1 MSMASVL
8 NENPYMNNTFDNL
21 VNPVQPVNKPP
32 ESYTPEKI
40 GWMSLTEWSVF
51 VNNGL
56 WQPRDFDLVIIEL
69 LEAAIQGK
77 VSKILLSVPSRH
89 GKSTLIS
96 KNLASYFL
104 SYYPNDK
111 VILSA
116 YSQRLASEF
125 GGQVKD
131 IINHYGDYSPYKVR
145 LSTDSRAK
153 NKFNIANYQGQMLA
167 VGAAGSIMGFGAGLF
182 IVDDPIKNVADAES
196 EVKQQNLRE
205 WFQGVV
211 KSRLEKRKDGKPP
224 IICVIAQRLH
234 VQDLHG
240 IIKST
245 EPIMDAVTAFKILEM
260 GGSIP
265 QDTWVDLNIPA
276 ICTDPS
282 TDVLGRQKN
291 EVLWEAQRDYEWL
304 MSEKKAMGS
313 YLFNAIYMGMPIE
326 REGNIFKRER
336 FMDELTQSI
345 YNLIDISDVPYDA
358 PRVRYWDF
366 GASGKK
372 GDATAGLLTAW
383 TGEDLILI
391 DLITGKFTANQVLRQ
406 FKQTAKKDGKNVK
419 IRIEQEPGS
428 ASKLLINKFRRS
440 REFKGYN
447 IRGDKVRY
455 KKNVRSFDLEALAES
470 GNIWFVKAPWNMELI
485 DHLVAFTGQE
495 GKPDDIADA
504 CTGSA
509 RHWRRP
515 KPKVNM

>member
-1 MSMASVL
+1 MASVL

-32 ESYTPEKI
+32 ESYTPEEI

-224 IICVIAQRLH
+224 LICNRSKIARSRPTRNHQIHRTNNGCSNSN
-234 VQDLHG
+234 Q
-240 IIKST
+240 
-245 EPIMDAVTAFKILEM
+245 
-260 GGSIP
+260 
-265 QDTWVDLNIPA
+265 NIR
-276 ICTDPS
+276 TGWKYTS
-282 TDVLGRQKN
+282 RHLGRLKHSCN
-291 EVLWEAQRDYEWL
+291 LHRPINRC
-304 MSEKKAMGS
+304 SRKTKK
-313 YLFNAIYMGMPIE
+313 
-326 REGNIFKRER
+326 
-336 FMDELTQSI
+336 
-345 YNLIDISDVPYDA
+345 
-358 PRVRYWDF
+358 
-366 GASGKK
+366 
-372 GDATAGLLTAW
+372 
-383 TGEDLILI
+383 
-391 DLITGKFTANQVLRQ
+391 
-406 FKQTAKKDGKNVK
+406 
-419 IRIEQEPGS
+419 
-428 ASKLLINKFRRS
+428 
-440 REFKGYN
+440 
-447 IRGDKVRY
+447 
-455 KKNVRSFDLEALAES
+455 
-470 GNIWFVKAPWNMELI
+470 
-485 DHLVAFTGQE
+485 
-495 GKPDDIADA
+495 
-504 CTGSA
+504 
-509 RHWRRP
+509 
-515 KPKVNM
+515 

>member
-1 MSMASVL
+1 MTVATDGNITANDL
-8 NENPYMNNTFDNL
+8 TLQDL
-21 VNPVQPVNKPP
+21 G
-32 ESYTPEKI
+32 
-40 GWMSLTEWSVF
+40 GWVSLAEWSKI
-51 VNNGL
+51 VNNNL
-56 WQPRDFDLVIIEL
+56 WYPRDFDLVIMEL
-69 LEAAIQGK
+69 LEAALRGD
-77 VSKILLSVPSRH
+77 VSNILLSVPSRH

-96 KNLASYFL
+96 KNLCSYFL

-131 IINHYGDYSPYKVR
+131 IINHYGNAWSPYHVK

-153 NKFNIANYQGQMLA
+153 NKFNIEGYQGQMLA

-196 EVKQQNLRE
+196 EVKQQNLEE
-205 WFQGVV
+205 WFHGVV
-211 KSRLEKRKDGKPP
+211 KSRLERRTDGKPP
-224 IICVIAQRLH
+224 ILCVIAQRLH
-234 VQDLHG
+234 VHDLHG
-240 IIKST
+240 IIMDS
-245 EPIMDAVTAFKILEM
+245 EPIMDAETAFQILHM

-265 QDTWVDLNIPA
+265 QDTWVYLNIPA
-276 ICTDPS
+276 VWNEDTPDI
-282 TDVLGRQKN
+282 LGRTKG
-291 EVLWEAQRDYEWL
+291 EVLWEAQRDYDWL
-304 MSEKKAMGS
+304 MAEKKAMGS
-313 YLFNAIYMGMPIE
+313 YLFNAIYQGLPVE
-326 REGNIFKRER
+326 REGNIFKREW
-336 FMDELTQSI
+336 FMDTVTNKI
-345 YNLIDISDVPYDA
+345 HNLLSLEEVPADA

-383 TGEDLILI
+383 TGEDLIII
-391 DLITGKFTANQVLRQ
+391 DLITGKFTANQVLRK
-406 FKQTAKKDGKNVK
+406 FKSTAKRDGKETL

-428 ASKLLINKFRRS
+428 ASKLLINKFRKS
-440 REFKGYN
+440 PSFKGFN
-447 IRGDKVRY
+447 IRGDKVRF
-455 KKNVRSFDLEALAES
+455 KKNVRSFDLEALAEA
-470 GNIWFVKAPWNMELI
+470 GNVWFVKADWNMDLI